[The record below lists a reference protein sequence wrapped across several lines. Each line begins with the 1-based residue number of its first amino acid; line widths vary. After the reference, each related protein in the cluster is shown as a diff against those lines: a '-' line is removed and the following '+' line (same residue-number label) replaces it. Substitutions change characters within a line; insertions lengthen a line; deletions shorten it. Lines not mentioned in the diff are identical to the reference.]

1 MGEVTTGDDTSA
13 MAVETKGALQSP
25 RGDVTEAGNYFVANY
40 PPFSFWNV
48 TDLPKVRSQL
58 EAAVP
63 NPPVLGLYAHIPFC
77 RKRCHFCYFRVYT
90 DKNSLDIGAYLNAMV
105 DELEHYAGK
114 PYLRNRL
121 PEFVYFGG
129 GTPSYLSERQLRRLI
144 GELQRVLNWEEVEE
158 VTFECEPGTLSG
170 RKLEVIGELGTTRL
184 SLGIENFDD
193 EILEVNGRAH
203 RSREIFRAY
212 GEARSCGFPQINVD
226 LIAGMIGES
235 EENWRRCVEKTI
247 ELEPDS
253 VTIYQMEIPF
263 NTTVYRGMRE
273 TGTEVAP
280 VAGWKQKREWVHYA
294 FHRMEEAGYTVTSG
308 YTAVRN
314 PDRTRFLYRDHLW
327 RGADLVALGVASFG
341 HLGGHHYQNATHF
354 QEYLESVNSGALPV
368 MRAYE
373 TTVEERLVREL
384 ILQMKLGRVD
394 GGYFKAKFGVS
405 IRQRFEAE
413 FAGLEQRG
421 LVELVG
427 DEIRFSRE
435 ALLRIDSFLEGFF
448 LPRHRKAV

>member
-1 MGEVTTGDDTSA
+1 MV
-13 MAVETKGALQSP
+13 VESTETLESP
-25 RGDVTEAGNYFVANY
+25 RDDVTEAGNYFVANY

-48 TDLPKVRSQL
+48 ADIPKVWSQL
-58 EAAVP
+58 EAADSS
-63 NPPVLGLYAHIPFC
+63 PPVLGLYTHIPFC

-90 DKNSLDIGAYLNAMV
+90 DKNSSDIGSYLNAMV
-105 DELEHYAGK
+105 EELEHYAGK
-114 PYLRNRL
+114 PYLRNRQ

-144 GELQRVLNWEEVEE
+144 GRLQAVLNWEEVAE

-170 RKLEVIGELGTTRL
+170 RKLEVIRELGTTRL

-203 RSREIFRAY
+203 RSAEIFRAY

-226 LIAGMIGES
+226 LISGMIGES

-253 VTIYQMEIPF
+253 VTIYQIEIPF

-273 TGTEVAP
+273 SGTEVAP
-280 VAGWKQKREWVHYA
+280 VAGWKQKREWVDDA
-294 FHRMEEAGYTVTSG
+294 FRRLEEAGYTVTSG

-341 HLGGHHYQNATHF
+341 HLGGHHYQNVTHF
-354 QEYLESVNSGALPV
+354 QEYLEAVNSGTLPV
-368 MRAYE
+368 KRAYE
-373 TTVEERLVREL
+373 TTAEERLVREL

-394 GGYFKAKFGVS
+394 GGYFERKFGAS
-405 IRQRFEAE
+405 IGRRFEAE

-421 LVELVG
+421 LVEIVG
-427 DEIRFSRE
+427 EEIRFSRE

-448 LPRHRKAV
+448 LPRHRKTV

>member
-1 MGEVTTGDDTSA
+1 
-13 MAVETKGALQSP
+13 MAVETRGTSESP
-25 RGDVTEAGNYFVANY
+25 GGDVTEAGNYFVANY

-48 TDLPKVRSQL
+48 ADLPKVRTRL
-58 EAAVP
+58 EEAVP
-63 NPPVLGLYAHIPFC
+63 DPPVLGLYAHIPFC

-90 DKNSLDIGAYLNAMV
+90 DKNSTDIGAYLNAMV
-105 DELEHYAGK
+105 DELEHYAEK
-114 PYLRNRL
+114 PYLQNRL

-144 GELQRVLNWEEVEE
+144 GELQRVIDWGEVEE

-193 EILEVNGRAH
+193 EILEANGRAH
-203 RSREIFRAY
+203 RSKEIYRAY
-212 GEARSCGFPQINVD
+212 AEARSCGFPQINVD
-226 LIAGMIGES
+226 LIAGMVGES
-235 EENWRRCVEKTI
+235 EDNWRRCVEKTI

-273 TGTEVAP
+273 SGMTVAP
-280 VAGWKQKREWVHYA
+280 VAGWKQKRDWVAWA
-294 FHRMEEAGYTVTSG
+294 FHCLEEAGYTVTSG

-314 PDRTRFLYRDHLW
+314 PERTRFLYRDHLW

-341 HLGGHHYQNATHF
+341 HLGGHHYQNVTHF
-354 QEYLESVNSGALPV
+354 QEYLEAVNSGVLPV

-373 TTVEERLVREL
+373 TTVEEQLLREL
-384 ILQMKLGRVD
+384 ILQMKLGRVE
-394 GGYFKAKFGVS
+394 GSYFEAKFGVS

-413 FAGLEQRG
+413 FTRLEQLG
-421 LVELVG
+421 FVEVG
-427 DEIRFSRE
+427 ADEITFSRE
-435 ALLRIDSFLEGFF
+435 ALLRIDSLLEGFF